1 MKPTA
6 IYIPELGKVFF
17 IEEIISISDI
27 TTFKNDNEV
36 LGYFEIDFKCRKKIK
51 IQSFI
56 VESGDCDDYYYKKF
70 DIKVLESIRNQ
81 FLQHCN
87 IINAQETDKEQPLL
101 NTDEYHLICKLLNK
115 EGINSGRI
123 FYVLNR
129 VVDDTVRTAQIT

>member
-1 MKPTA
+1 MKATA
-6 IYIPELGKVFF
+6 IYIPELGRVFF
-17 IEEIISISDI
+17 IEEIISISNI

-36 LGYFEIDFKCRKKIK
+36 LGSFEIVFKCRKNIK
-51 IQSFI
+51 ISNFTT
-56 VESGDCDDYYYKKF
+56 ESGDYDDYYYEKF
-70 DIKVLESIRNQ
+70 NIEILKSIRNQ

-101 NTDEYHLICKLLNK
+101 NNEEYHLICKLLSK

-129 VVDDTVRTAQIT
+129 MVDDTVRTAQIT